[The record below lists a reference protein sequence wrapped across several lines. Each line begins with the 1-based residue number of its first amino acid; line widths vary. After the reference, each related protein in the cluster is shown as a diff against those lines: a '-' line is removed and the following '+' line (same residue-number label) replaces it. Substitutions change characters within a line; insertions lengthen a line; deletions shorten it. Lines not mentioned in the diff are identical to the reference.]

1 MGKKSSHWL
10 KSIIA
15 VFLIAIVL
23 FLIVYFF
30 MPELSLKFFGIAFR
44 ADARVST
51 ALEDMLVDKF
61 GVDRSSVESF
71 LSTEKGKEVVD
82 MVVEGSKK
90 GADAISDIVN
100 SPEFKGVADNIKD
113 AASSIKQ
120 EIQK

>member
-44 ADARVST
+44 AEARVST

-61 GVDRSSVESF
+61 GVDRNSVESF

>member
-44 ADARVST
+44 AEARVST

>member
-44 ADARVST
+44 AEARVST
-51 ALEDMLVDKF
+51 ALEDMPVDKF

-100 SPEFKGVADNIKD
+100 SPEFKGVPDNIKD

>member
-44 ADARVST
+44 ADTRVST

-61 GVDRSSVESF
+61 GVDRNSVESF

-82 MVVEGSKK
+82 MVVEGSRK

-100 SPEFKGVADNIKD
+100 SPGFKGVADNIKD

>member
-30 MPELSLKFFGIAFR
+30 MPELSLKFFGVAFR
-44 ADARVST
+44 ADAKVST

-61 GVDRSSVESF
+61 GVDRNSVESF